1 MSSVYKVSLY
11 ITMKEKMS
19 KPKIITVQSKNWLK
33 QHSVPKDG
41 AL

>member
-11 ITMKEKMS
+11 ITMKKMS

-33 QHSVPKDG
+33 HSVPKDG